1 MCVKGCTHIQR
12 LAVDQNPPSLDVAF
26 SQIPDDRAEVLLDGI
41 LRTAS
46 YVMFGLSGDSET
58 KQQPSM
64 SSLRM
69 KSSLIKLVTVAVVA
83 SIGAQDGTKDL
94 SSLSAPYKGRKF
106 LLLSILIA
114 LVINTMIISCHLPL
128 EYTVCFVN
136 CNGHYGVRK
145 RRADKELSP
154 RVV

>member
-1 MCVKGCTHIQR
+1 M
-12 LAVDQNPPSLDVAF
+12 
-26 SQIPDDRAEVLLDGI
+26 
-41 LRTAS
+41 
-46 YVMFGLSGDSET
+46 M
-58 KQQPSM
+58 
-64 SSLRM
+64 
-69 KSSLIKLVTVAVVA
+69 SSLIKLVTVAVVA

-94 SSLSAPYKGRKF
+94 SSLSAPYKGRKS
-106 LLLSILIA
+106 LLLSILIYR

-154 RVV
+154 RGV